1 MCLLFLQ
8 PGAHRRGYTG
18 GGGGGRG
25 SGGEPIQTG
34 GRDPSE

>member
-1 MCLLFLQ
+1 MFLLFLQ
-8 PGAHRRGYTG
+8 PSAHRGGYTG

-34 GRDPSE
+34 GRDPGE